1 MSRFP
6 ELKFEHSSRA
16 KNTSLYARE
25 KVKEAR
31 QMILPASLLPQV
43 AQFSDKKDLL
53 SPWFL
58 PQRKENLSECPA
70 SPAVQEDDKEVHFT
84 QHHPEFRVIIVKYNS
99 R

>member
-16 KNTSLYARE
+16 KNTSLYAWE

-31 QMILPASLLPQV
+31 QMALPESLLPQV
-43 AQFSDKKDLL
+43 AQFSDKKDLP

-70 SPAVQEDDKEVHFT
+70 SPAVQEDDEEVHFT
-84 QHHPEFRVIIVKYNS
+84 LSTIQSSELS
-99 R
+99 L